1 MNSIIM
7 EVYIKNVKSNISH
20 LFVSKATA
28 IGYILESSLYV
39 IFDIIKELYSF
50 CSIYNNIWS
59 SSFWSEVPKSLSI
72 IFVPIISRNKGF
84 NFIFS
89 I

>member
-1 MNSIIM
+1 M

-28 IGYILESSLYV
+28 IGYILESTLYV
-39 IFDIIKELYSF
+39 IFDIIKELYSL

-59 SSFWSEVPKSLSI
+59 SSFWSEVPKSRSI
-72 IFVPIISRNKGF
+72 IFVPIIVGYKCLNSF
-84 NFIFS
+84 FS
-89 I
+89 L